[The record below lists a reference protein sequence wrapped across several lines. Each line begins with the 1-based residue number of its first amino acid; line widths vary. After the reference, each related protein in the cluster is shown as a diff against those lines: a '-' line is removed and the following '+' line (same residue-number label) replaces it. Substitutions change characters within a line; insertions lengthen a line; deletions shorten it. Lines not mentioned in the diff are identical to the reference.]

1 MIERKLS
8 YQRSHKCNN
17 EKGNYMVEIRDYGLK
32 VTDASDSW
40 LNLLI
45 KAQVLIRVDGRVL

>member
-8 YQRSHKCNN
+8 YQRSHKCND
-17 EKGNYMVEIRDYGLK
+17 EKGNYMTEIRDYGLK
-32 VTDASDSW
+32 ITDVSNSW

-45 KAQVLIRVDGRVL
+45 KAQALIRVDGRVL